1 MSGARLLWAL
11 FVAVALLIAWPALNG
26 QFLSDDLAIM
36 HWLLRWDAAGAFWS
50 SIFAKF
56 GAGLDVPSHYYR
68 PLALIT
74 YGLDQRLFGWSPL
87 PWHLTGYAIHIANA
101 MLVGAVMRA
110 LGGDA
115 LRATT
120 AAGLFLCFPLA
131 PEVSIWFSGRY
142 DALAVTGMLI
152 AVYAHLRAQGFDR
165 WRALSLFGFALGL
178 AAKEAAMPTPGLLV
192 LASLLRGADGET
204 LLVRAWRTT
213 RECLPVTVMFFA
225 YLGLRFALFG
235 SALQVYPDADPTAGM
250 DLAEMLRR
258 VFVLGSIPQ
267 LVYADAVLKGG
278 LALAATVLAALAAL
292 VVTRRERAL
301 ASAWL
306 LPAAWTA
313 VSLLSLLPHLGS
325 VYAHGEGGRFY
336 YATAAWLALLLAPG
350 IAVLRGARAQVV
362 ASILLVAAF
371 AFAQTHTLTQ
381 WARAGASMTVLM
393 PQLADAAA
401 ELGDDDF
408 ALAIVPDHI
417 GPVPFVRNAQGGVAM
432 PPQQAT
438 NLLPKLVP
446 VLPVDVPTWP
456 ARIAGGDVAAIKQR
470 DIAPRLDALF
480 CFDARDHTLKRAAQ
494 IIDWRDADAFNAATI
509 DFATKTCDL
518 R

>member
-1 MSGARLLWAL
+1 ML
-11 FVAVALLIAWPALNG
+11 AVLIAWPALNG

-36 HWLLRWDAAGAFWS
+36 HWLLGWDAADAFWS
-50 SIFAKF
+50 AIFEKF

-74 YGLDQRLFGWSPL
+74 YGLDLRLFGWSPL

-101 MLVGAVMRA
+101 LLVGAVLRA

-152 AVYAHLRAQGFDR
+152 AVHAHLRARGFDR
-165 WRALSLFGFALGL
+165 WRWLSLFGFAIGL

-192 LASLLRGADGET
+192 LASLLRSAEGEQ
-204 LLVRAWRTT
+204 LMARISRIS
-213 RECLPVTVMFFA
+213 RECLPATLMFFA
-225 YLGLRFALFG
+225 YLGLRVALFG

-250 DLAEMLRR
+250 DMAEALRR
-258 VFVLGSIPQ
+258 VFVLGAIPQ
-267 LVYADAVLKGG
+267 IVYADAAFKGV
-278 LALAATVLAALAAL
+278 LALIAIALAALAAL
-292 VVTRRERAL
+292 VVARRERAF

-306 LPAAWTA
+306 LPAAWA
-313 VSLLSLLPHLGS
+313 MLSLLSLLPHLGAI
-325 VYAHGEGGRFY
+325 YAHGEGSRFY

-350 IAVLRGARAQVV
+350 IAVPRSTGMQRA
-362 ASILLVAAF
+362 ASIALIAAF
-371 AFAQTHTLTQ
+371 AVAQTHTLAQ
-381 WARAGASMTVLM
+381 WARAGAAMTELM

-401 ELGDDDF
+401 TLDDDDF
-408 ALAIVPDHI
+408 ALAIVPDHV

-446 VLPVDVPTWP
+446 VLPIDVETWP
-456 ARIAGGDVAAIKQR
+456 ARIARGDVAAIKQR

-480 CFDARDHTLKRAAQ
+480 CFDARDLTLKRAAQ
-494 IIDWRDADAFNAATI
+494 VPDWVDEASFNTSTNRFAAS
-509 DFATKTCDL
+509 ACDL

>member
-1 MSGARLLWAL
+1 MTAARVVGGL
-11 FVAVALLIAWPALNG
+11 FVALALLIAWPALNG

-36 HWLLRWDAAGAFWS
+36 HWLLRWDAADALWP

-87 PWHLTGYAIHIANA
+87 PWHLTGFAIHVANA
-101 MLVGAVMRA
+101 MLVGAVLRA

-115 LRATT
+115 LRAAT
-120 AAGLFLCFPLA
+120 AAGVFLCFPLA

-152 AVYAHLRAQGFDR
+152 AVYAHLHARGLDR
-165 WRALSLFGFALGL
+165 WRLLSLFGFALGL

-192 LASLLRGADGET
+192 LASLLRGADAET
-204 LLVRAWRTT
+204 LLARAWRTT
-213 RECLPVTVMFFA
+213 RECLPVTLVFFA
-225 YLGLRFALFG
+225 YLGLRMALFG
-235 SALQVYPDADPTAGM
+235 SALQVYPDADPAAGM
-250 DLAEMLRR
+250 DVAEALRR

-267 LVYADAVLKGG
+267 IVYADAVFKGG
-278 LALAATVLAALAAL
+278 LALVATALAAFAAL
-292 VVTRRERAL
+292 VVARRDRAV
-301 ASAWL
+301 AGAWL

-313 VSLLSLLPHLGS
+313 LSLLSLLPHLGS

-336 YATAAWLALLLAPG
+336 YATAAWLAVLLAPG

-371 AFAQTHTLTQ
+371 AFAQTHTLAQ
-381 WARAGASMTVLM
+381 WARAGAAMGALM

-401 ELGDDDF
+401 TLGDDDF

-456 ARIAGGDVAAIKQR
+456 ARIAGGDIAAIKQR

-480 CFDARDHTLKRAAQ
+480 CFDARDLSLKRAAQ
-494 IIDWRDADAFNAATI
+494 VPDWRDAARFDIAAR
-509 DFATKTCDL
+509 DFAAHACDL